1 MSLLQK
7 ILDVKKHGFD
17 IQFIDQPSHHAVY
30 VGLTTWADNNGE
42 KRIVDASFMVDS
54 KCLSHAT
61 IGPDAYMALE
71 IDRHLKSVYV
81 FFEKEGVTN
90 TSPPK

>member
-7 ILDVKKHGFD
+7 ILDVKKDGFE
-17 IQFIDQPSHHAVY
+17 IQFVDQPSNHAVY
-30 VGLTTWADNNGE
+30 VGLTTWADDNGE
-42 KRIVDASFMVDS
+42 QRVVDASFLVDN

-61 IGPDAYMALE
+61 IGPDDYMALE
-71 IDRHLKSVYV
+71 IDRHLKSVDV
-81 FFEKEGVTN
+81 FFEKKGVAK